1 MTFVL
6 GAVFTLWA
14 LLKWPLAST
23 IHLKHTEE
31 PPHEGFLY
39 DAFISAHDEAKD
51 FVFENILQPLESDWT
66 GSTPYK
72 LCWHSRDFIPGI
84 PIMEQ
89 IARSISESRKIIF
102 VFSEHFSQSEFCC
115 AELQLAMNRYLSSN
129 TRCIVPVALA
139 DSYVP
144 EEVRQSI
151 TYLPSLSADEG
162 DVAGRIAKVLG
173 ESITCGN
180 TIIIVAHTNYY
191 SQFCDTWMKAIVFAG
206 HSAAVDSTHVQLEER
221 LKDSLLDE

>member
-1 MTFVL
+1 ML
-6 GAVFTLWA
+6 GTISVITLWA

-23 IHLKHTEE
+23 IHRTEE

-162 DVAGRIAKVLG
+162 DVAGRIAQVLG
-173 ESITCGN
+173 ESITCGKHN
-180 TIIIVAHTNYY
+180 ITHTNYY
-191 SQFCDTWMKAIVFAG
+191 S
-206 HSAAVDSTHVQLEER
+206 
-221 LKDSLLDE
+221 